1 MSALK
6 AFHTSKNQAQSLP
19 KRVYPDGQAR
29 RPLGPGKAGLHSPPE
44 ARTRQS
50 LRSIRTRLNTI
61 ASINAPRN
69 PLLSGAHLCVAPHE
83 VGKGLF

>member
-29 RPLGPGKAGLHSPPE
+29 RPLGPGKAGLHSP
-44 ARTRQS
+44 
-50 LRSIRTRLNTI
+50 RSKDT
-61 ASINAPRN
+61 AESKV
-69 PLLSGAHLCVAPHE
+69 H
-83 VGKGLF
+83 